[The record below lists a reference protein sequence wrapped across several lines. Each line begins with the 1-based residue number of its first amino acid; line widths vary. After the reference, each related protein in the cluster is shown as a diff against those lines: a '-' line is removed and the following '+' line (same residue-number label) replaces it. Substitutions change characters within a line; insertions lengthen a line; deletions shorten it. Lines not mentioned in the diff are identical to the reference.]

1 MNPFLDIQKA
11 DILSPDQVTR
21 LFVPEVSPIWEEVQR
36 PINQIVIGPRGA
48 GKTIALKQLDHKLN
62 WDTGGTSF
70 VGAYLQISRICTIFG
85 SVFDQIRSTDN
96 QSLKQTFMRIFAD
109 FVWLE
114 IVRELISFL
123 KSYEY
128 DMPAHDIQ
136 AAFGLNDSS
145 LVEAEASRA
154 KRSEEIENAIQ
165 QWSINPEKISWMPRF
180 NLPQSLERCAT
191 ILRARVPKL
200 DKDRPC
206 ICLLLDESSP
216 IPLECQAVLNGLLHR
231 GRSYCVK
238 LAVRPF
244 EWATLRTSTGRNIE
258 LDTDAW
264 PLQVRYQLDDAY
276 SDQMSKVVTR
286 VLGTEL
292 PNWEPLDPTPDLVRV
307 FPRDQSYRYS
317 GFASMARASSGI
329 PQNML
334 QICSL
339 IFRSAQFD
347 RDKGFS
353 PELQDRVVRAW
364 SQDYEDRNPYLD
376 SRSFCRALLRRT
388 RNRTISSI
396 GFKVVE
402 QESDLF
408 ARDYVGASL
417 GKLIQSGFSGG
428 FLRPFDPE
436 RARSLFEVPTSFC
449 LSPGLLPAA
458 ELPLDL
464 PVEPLT
470 EIDGQFIRKSVRNGP
485 RRTQELER
493 RREMKAFLSSSF
505 SAAIKQQRT
514 DIKDHLRRVAV
525 ECEDV
530 EDQLD
535 SQFLFSAI
543 VQKIRNSDFVVLD
556 ATELRPYTMLEIGI
570 CAGVPKKPK
579 DVVCVVNEDSTQAV
593 RDLPA
598 FIQALPV
605 LTFSYDSG
613 RLDQLAANIV
623 ARAEALLGQKS
634 EFSQIAITRASL
646 RPPRRQKSVY
656 ISLPPSSL
664 RERAISEIREELEPK
679 GWNVFSEDDGE
690 SYCANDLQVSAYCAH
705 LTRIGVVDTSGG
717 DDGDLLQCYRLG
729 LFVGKRAPWRVLHTR
744 RGSPHDRISDP
755 FASVPDLEMN
765 RWQTVDDLKQLVVR
779 FLEK

>member
-1 MNPFLDIQKA
+1 MNPFLDIQKG
-11 DILSPDQVTR
+11 DILSPDQATR
-21 LFVPEVSPIWEEVQR
+21 LFVPEVSPIWDDLQR
-36 PINQIVIGPRGA
+36 PINQIVLGPRGA

-62 WDTGGTSF
+62 WSAGSTPF

-85 SVFDQIRSTDN
+85 SVFDQIRATDN
-96 QSLKQTFMRIFAD
+96 QSLRVTFMRIFAD

-123 KSYEY
+123 ASREYE
-128 DMPAHDIQ
+128 MSAHDIQ
-136 AAFGLNDSS
+136 AAFGFDVSS
-145 LVEAEASRA
+145 LAEADERQA
-154 KRSEEIENAIQ
+154 KLSEEIECAIQ
-165 QWSINPEKISWMPRF
+165 QWSINPEHISWTTRF
-180 NLPQSLERCAT
+180 NLPQSLERCASV
-191 ILRARVPKL
+191 LRVRVPGL
-200 DKDRPC
+200 DQDRPC

-244 EWATLRTSTGRNIE
+244 EWATLTTSTGRNIE

-264 PLQVRYQLDDAY
+264 PLQVRYPLDDAY
-276 SDQMSKVVTR
+276 SGQISKVVTR
-286 VLGTEL
+286 VLSTKL
-292 PNWEPLDPTPDLVRV
+292 PNWEPLNPTPDLSRV
-307 FPRDQSYRYS
+307 FPRDEAFRYS
-317 GFASMARASSGI
+317 GFDSMARASSGN

-339 IFRSAQFD
+339 IFGSTQFEPG
-347 RDKGFS
+347 KGFS

-376 SRSFCRALLRRT
+376 SRSFCRALLRRA
-388 RNRTISSI
+388 RNRPISSI

-402 QESDLF
+402 QEDDLF
-408 ARDYVGASL
+408 AGDYVRSSL

-458 ELPLDL
+458 RLPLDL

-470 EIDGQFIRKSVRNGP
+470 EIDGPFIRSSVRNGP
-485 RRTQELER
+485 RRAQEPER

-505 SAAIKQQRT
+505 SAAIRQQRT

-525 ECEDV
+525 ACEDV
-530 EDQLD
+530 EDQPD

-543 VQKIRNSDFVVLD
+543 VQKIRKSDFVVLD

-579 DVVCVVNEDSTQAV
+579 DVVCVINKDSEQAV
-593 RDLPA
+593 RDLPP
-598 FIQALPV
+598 FIQVLPI
-605 LTFSYDSG
+605 LTFSYHSG
-613 RLDQLAANIV
+613 QLVELAANIV

-634 EFSQIAITRASL
+634 EFSQVAITRASL
-646 RPPRRQKSVY
+646 RPPRRKKSVY

-664 RERAISEIREELEPK
+664 RDRAISEIRNELEPK
-679 GWNVFSEDDGE
+679 GWNVFSEEDGE
-690 SYCANDLQVSAYCAH
+690 SYCANELQVSAYCAH
-705 LTRIGVVDTSGG
+705 LTRVGVVDTSGG
-717 DDGDLLQCYRLG
+717 NDGDLLQCYRLG
-729 LFVGKRAPWRVLHTR
+729 LFVGKHAPWRVLHTR
-744 RGSPHDRISDP
+744 RVSPNERISDP
-755 FASVPDLEMN
+755 FASVPNLELN
-765 RWQTVDDLKQLVVR
+765 RWQTIDELKRLVVQ
-779 FLEK
+779 FLGI